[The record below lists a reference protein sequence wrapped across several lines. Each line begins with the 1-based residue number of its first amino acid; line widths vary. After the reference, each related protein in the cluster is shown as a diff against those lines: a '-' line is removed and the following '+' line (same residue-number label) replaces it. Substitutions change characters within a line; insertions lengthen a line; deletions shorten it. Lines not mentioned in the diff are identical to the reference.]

1 MRSLQFTILA
11 VCVMGCGGDTP
22 APPPEVG
29 DTAPSFTLTNV
40 VTQSELKIDS
50 LKGDVVVLNFW
61 GTDCPVCMKEI
72 EELKAIQS
80 SGKAKVVGVAIDG
93 SEDKINKIIKAKGI
107 NYPVLAGGEEIFTQ
121 FDGLSIP
128 YTIVLDKSFVV
139 RKKVSGRME
148 KGAFEKVLEGI

>member
-1 MRSLQFTILA
+1 MRPIYILSLTI
-11 VCVMGCGGDTP
+11 CTMGCGSDAP
-22 APPPEVG
+22 VPPPEVG
-29 DTAPSFTLTNV
+29 DAAPSFTLTNV
-40 VTQSELKIDS
+40 ITQDEVKSDS

-72 EELKAIQS
+72 EELKAIET

-93 SEDKINKIIKAKGI
+93 SDEKINKIIKAKGI
-107 NYPVLAGGEEIFTQ
+107 NYPVLAGGEEVFSQ

-128 YTIVLDKSFVV
+128 YTIVLDKSLVV

-148 KGAFEKVLEGI
+148 KEEFEKVLEGI